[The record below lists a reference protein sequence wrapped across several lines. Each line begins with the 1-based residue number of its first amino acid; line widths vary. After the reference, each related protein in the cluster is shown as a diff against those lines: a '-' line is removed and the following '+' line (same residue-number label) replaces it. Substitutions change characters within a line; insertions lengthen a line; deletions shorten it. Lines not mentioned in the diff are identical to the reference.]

1 MTLRNKLHY
10 QNRIDFLRA
19 KGEIENDALIKK
31 CMRKIRQLE
40 KADT

>member
-1 MTLRNKLHY
+1 MVLRDKQHYENKIEL
-10 QNRIDFLRA
+10 LKS
-19 KGEIENDALIKK
+19 KGETMNDALIKK